1 MILCKKNVWVFL
13 QINSRSGF
21 HDEKTN
27 EFFRNKLQAFFNG
40 KNVFQSCEN

>member
-27 EFFRNKLQAFFNG
+27 EFLETNFKPFF
-40 KNVFQSCEN
+40 

>member
-27 EFFRNKLQAFFNG
+27 EFLETNFKPFFNG